1 MAPLLL
7 FAIFI
12 GNRATAQKGRRRHS
26 HDLRVCVAGQA
37 FVNKMMVR
45 VGAED
50 QQTEVASDVTLYPRR
65 NDTNFL
71 FL

>member
-12 GNRATAQKGRRRHS
+12 GNRATAQMGRRRHS
-26 HDLRVCVAGQA
+26 HHLRVCVAGQA

-45 VGAED
+45 GAED
-50 QQTEVASDVTLYPRR
+50 QQAEMASDVTLYPRR